1 MKGSE
6 VSVVDNVEEALEFD
20 PKGRPDV
27 AALAQA
33 YQETRSDLGEF
44 MEQRQDDF
52 DQRFQIWPGKSRDNR
67 KHSRAG
73 DGEPFPWDGASDLS
87 CHLID
92 DVIRSHVGM
101 LMSVM
106 KRANLVA
113 TPVESEDVAR
123 ASVVQNFMKWM
134 VQVKMENVMREYERG
149 FNHLLEKG
157 IMVHYVYWQQ
167 QDQKVLETVD
177 LAEVARQVP
186 ELAEMLLDE
195 ANDEILSELFSTTY
209 DVSPK
214 KAASMLR
221 DLRQDGTATVPI
233 TTTVHNRPAI
243 RALGCDEEIYWPSW
257 TMDPQEAPYVFL
269 AVHYTAEQLR
279 AKAAT
284 EDWNEDWVEKVIESS
299 RGLNEGA
306 EVSFNRERHRT
317 TSIDR
322 GVSDDDTIR
331 CIYAFQRLMD
341 DDGVSGIYCTVFH
354 PNLTEPHEVSKPWAK
369 HELLPYRHGD
379 YPFVVT
385 KLEEWS
391 KRLYETRSYPE
402 IGKSWEQQLK
412 AEMDAAVDRLS
423 LSTLPPLEHP
433 VGRAPSRWGPGVKV
447 PYRTPG
453 EYRYSDVPR
462 YDGSSVE
469 MRENVRRMT
478 FEYFGRNYA
487 GVDPQ
492 DVSKK
497 QQALLEKVFG
507 HVKQV
512 MDQVWSLYQQYG
524 SDAEYFRVIGVND
537 VQRFEKG
544 QPGERFDFYLQFD
557 VGLLDSAQIVER
569 VKAISEM
576 VGALDKNG
584 VVDTEKLLAMVVE
597 QALPGAADKIIQPR
611 ETAVNKAV
619 EEERATISELVAGVP
634 PNVKPNDSHQVKL
647 QLFQQWMQ
655 QPDIQMRLQQ
665 DEALR
670 GRVENYLQQRTFHIQ
685 QAQNA
690 QIGRT
695 GAQPTQFGATAAAQ
709 GQGQPAAQPTAQA
722 GAY

>member
-1 MKGSE
+1 
-6 VSVVDNVEEALEFD
+6 VDNLEEALEFD
-20 PKGRPDV
+20 PKGKPDV
-27 AALAQA
+27 EALAQA

-67 KHSRAG
+67 KHARAG
-73 DGEPFPWDGASDLS
+73 GGEPFPWDGASDLS

-113 TPVESEDVAR
+113 TPVESDDVSR

-134 VQVKMENVMREYERG
+134 IQVKMENVMREYERG

-167 QDQKVLETVD
+167 KDQKVLETID
-177 LAEVARQVP
+177 MQEIATQVP
-186 ELAEMLLDE
+186 ELAEMMMDE
-195 ANDEILSELFSTTY
+195 ANDEVLSGLFSTQY

-214 KAASMLR
+214 KAAAMLKE
-221 DLRQDGTATVPI
+221 LRENGVATIPI
-233 TTTVHNRPAI
+233 TTMVHNRPAI
-243 RALGCDEEIYWPSW
+243 RALACDEEIYWPSW

-279 AKAAT
+279 AKVST
-284 EDWNEDWVEKVIESS
+284 DDWNEEWVEKVIETV
-299 RGLNEGA
+299 RGLNA
-306 EVSFNRERHRT
+306 EDEVNYSRERHRT
-317 TSIDR
+317 SNVDR
-322 GVSDDDTIR
+322 DSGDDETVR

-341 DDGVSGIYCTVFH
+341 EDGVSGIYCTVFH
-354 PNLTEPHEVSKPWAK
+354 PNVTGAHEMDKPWAK

-412 AEMDAAVDRLS
+412 VEMDAAVDRLS

-433 VGRAPSRWGPGVKV
+433 VGRAPSKWGPGVKV

-453 EYRYSDVPR
+453 EYRYADTPR

-478 FEYFGRNYA
+478 FEYFGRNY
-487 GVDPQ
+487 GGIDPQ
-492 DVSKK
+492 DVSNK
-497 QQALLEKVFG
+497 QQALVEKCFS
-507 HVKQV
+507 HVKSV

-524 SDAEYFRVIGVND
+524 SDAEYYRVIGVND
-537 VQRFEKG
+537 VQRFDKG
-544 QPGERFDFYLQFD
+544 DAGERYDFYLQFD
-557 VGLLDSAQIVER
+557 VGLLDSGQIVER

-597 QALPGAADKIIQPR
+597 QALPGAADKIIQPQ
-611 ETAVNKAV
+611 ETAVNRAV

-634 PNVKPNDSHQVKL
+634 PNVKPNDAHQTKL
-647 QLFQQWMQ
+647 QVFLQWMQ
-655 QPDIQMRLQQ
+655 QPDIQMRIQQ

-670 GRVENYLQQRTFHIQ
+670 GRVENYFKQRSFQIQ
-685 QAQNA
+685 QQQNA
-690 QIGRT
+690 SIGRQ
-695 GAQPTQFGATAAAQ
+695 GAQPTQFGATGAAQ
-709 GQGQPAAQPTAQA
+709 GVAPTAPAQA
-722 GAY
+722 ASY

>member
-1 MKGSE
+1 M
-6 VSVVDNVEEALEFD
+6 DNVEEALEFD
-20 PKGRPDV
+20 PKGKPDV
-27 AALAQA
+27 VALAQA
-33 YQETRSDLGEF
+33 YKETRSDLGEF

-73 DGEPFPWDGASDLS
+73 GGEPFPWEGASDLS

-92 DVIRSHVGM
+92 DVIRSHVSM

-113 TPVESEDVAR
+113 TPVESDAVGR

-134 VQVKMENVMREYERG
+134 MQVKMENVMREFERG

-157 IMVHYVYWQQ
+157 IMVHYVYWEQQ
-167 QDQKVLETVD
+167 EQKVLETID
-177 LAEVARQVP
+177 LQEIATQMP

-195 ANDEILSELFSTTY
+195 ANDETLGELFATQY
-209 DVSPK
+209 DVSER
-214 KAASMLR
+214 KARAMLR
-221 DLRQDGTATVPI
+221 ELRSEGRATIPV
-233 TTTVHNRPAI
+233 TTMVHNRPAMK
-243 RALGCDEEIYWPSW
+243 ALACDSEIYWPSW
-257 TMDPQEAPYVFL
+257 TLDPQEAPYVFL

-279 AKAAT
+279 SKVST
-284 EDWNEDWVEKVIESS
+284 NDWNEEWVEKVIDTV
-299 RGLNEGA
+299 RGLNA
-306 EVSFNRERHRT
+306 EEEVNFSRERHRT
-317 TSIDR
+317 SN
-322 GVSDDDTIR
+322 VSRDSGDDETVR

-341 DDGVSGIYCTVFH
+341 EDGVSGIYCTVFH
-354 PNLTEPHEVSKPWAK
+354 PNVTGEHEMKKPWAK

-433 VGRAPSRWGPGVKV
+433 VGRAPSKWGPGVKV

-462 YDGSSVE
+462 WDGSSVE

-478 FEYFGRNYA
+478 FEYFGRNHA
-487 GVDPQ
+487 EGDQQ
-492 DVSKK
+492 DVTSK
-497 QQALLEKVFG
+497 QQALVEKCFG
-507 HVKQV
+507 HVREV

-524 SDAEYFRVIGVND
+524 SDSEYYRVIGVND
-537 VQRFEKG
+537 VQKFDKG
-544 QPGERFDFYLQFD
+544 EAGERYDFYLQFD
-557 VGLLDSAQIVER
+557 VGLLDSGQIVER

-584 VVDTEKLLAMVVE
+584 VVDTEQLLSMVVE

-611 ETAVNKAV
+611 ETAINRAV
-619 EEERATISELVAGVP
+619 EEERSTIAELVAGVP
-634 PNVKPNDSHQVKL
+634 PNVKPNDAHQTKL
-647 QLFQQWMQ
+647 QIFQQWMQ
-655 QPDIQMRLQQ
+655 QPDIQQRIQQ

-670 GRVENYLQQRTFHIQ
+670 SRVENYFQQRNFQIQ
-685 QAQNA
+685 QKVNA
-690 QIGRT
+690 QVGRM
-695 GAQPTQFGATAAAQ
+695 GATPTQFGQTSTAAAV
-709 GQGQPAAQPTAQA
+709 
-722 GAY
+722 

>member
-1 MKGSE
+1 MIA
-6 VSVVDNVEEALEFD
+6 DNVEEALEFD

-27 AALAQA
+27 DALSQA
-33 YQETRSDLGEF
+33 YKETRSDLGEF
-44 MEQRQDDF
+44 MDQRQDDF

-73 DGEPFPWDGASDLS
+73 GGEPFPWEGASDLS

-92 DVIRSHVGM
+92 DVIRSHVSM

-113 TPVESEDVAR
+113 TPVESDDVGR

-134 VQVKMENVMREYERG
+134 IHVKMENVMREFERG

-157 IMVHYVYWQQ
+157 IMVHYVYWEQK
-167 QDQKVLETVD
+167 DQKVLETID
-177 LAEVARQVP
+177 LQEIVNQVP
-186 ELAEMLLDE
+186 ELGEMLLDE
-195 ANDEILSELFSTTY
+195 ANDETLGELFANQY
-209 DVSPK
+209 GVSER
-214 KAASMLR
+214 KARAMLR
-221 DLRQDGTATVPI
+221 ELRSEGSATIPVTA
-233 TTTVHNRPAI
+233 TVHNRPAMK
-243 RALGCDEEIYWPSW
+243 ALACDGEIYWPSW

-279 AKAAT
+279 SKVST
-284 EDWNEDWVEKVIESS
+284 NDWNEEWVDHVIETV
-299 RGLNEGA
+299 RGMNA
-306 EVSFNRERHRT
+306 EEEVNFSRERHRT
-317 TSIDR
+317 SN
-322 GVSDDDTIR
+322 VSRDLGDDETIR

-341 DDGVSGIYCTVFH
+341 EDGVSGIYCTVFH
-354 PNLTEPHEVSKPWAK
+354 PDVTGEHEMKKPWAK

-433 VGRAPSRWGPGVKV
+433 VGRAPSKWGPGVKV

-462 YDGSSVE
+462 WDGSSVE

-478 FEYFGRNYA
+478 FEYFGRNHSE
-487 GVDPQ
+487 GDQQ
-492 DVSKK
+492 DVTSK
-497 QQALLEKVFG
+497 QQALVEKCFG
-507 HVKQV
+507 HVKEV

-524 SDAEYFRVIGVND
+524 SDSEYYRVIGVND
-537 VQRFEKG
+537 VQRFDKG
-544 QPGERFDFYLQFD
+544 EAGERYDFYLQFD
-557 VGLLDSAQIVER
+557 VGLLDSGQIVER

-584 VVDTEKLLAMVVE
+584 VVDTEQLLSMVVE

-611 ETAVNKAV
+611 ETAINRAV
-619 EEERATISELVAGVP
+619 EEERSTISELVAGVP
-634 PNVKPNDSHQVKL
+634 PNVKPNDAHQTKL
-647 QLFQQWMQ
+647 QVFQQWMQ
-655 QPDIQMRLQQ
+655 QPDVQQKIQS
-665 DEALR
+665 DEAL
-670 GRVENYLQQRTFHIQ
+670 QQRVQNYFQQRNFHIQ

-690 QIGRT
+690 QIGRM
-695 GAQPTQFGATAAAQ
+695 GAQPTQFGQTASASGA
-709 GQGQPAAQPTAQA
+709 PAAPAA
-722 GAY
+722 SY

>member
-1 MKGSE
+1 MESI
-6 VSVVDNVEEALEFD
+6 DEALEFD
-20 PKGRPDV
+20 PKGNPDV
-27 AALAQA
+27 EALAQA

-44 MEQRQDDF
+44 MEQRQDDY
-52 DQRFQIWPGKSRDNR
+52 DQRFQIWPGKTKDNR

-87 CHLID
+87 CNLID

-101 LMSVM
+101 LTSVL

-134 VQVKMENVMREYERG
+134 LQVKMENVTREYERG
-149 FNHLLEKG
+149 FNHLMEKG
-157 IMVHYVYWQQ
+157 IMVHYVYWEQRE
-167 QDQKVLETVD
+167 QKVLEKVD
-177 LAEVARQVP
+177 LQQIAQQVP
-186 ELAEMLLDE
+186 ELAEMMLDE
-195 ANDEILSELFSTTY
+195 ANDAILSELFAAQY
-209 DVSPK
+209 EVSEK
-214 KAASMLR
+214 KAAAMLKE
-221 DLRQDGTATVPI
+221 LRLNGKATIPI
-233 TTTVHNRPAI
+233 TTTIHNRPAI
-243 RALGCDEEIYWPSW
+243 RALACDEDIYWPSW
-257 TMDPQEAPYVFL
+257 TMEPQEAPYVFL

-279 AKAAT
+279 AKVAT
-284 EDWNEDWVEKVIESS
+284 DKWHEDWVEHVIETTK
-299 RGLNEGA
+299 GKNTGG
-306 EVSFNRERHRT
+306 EVNFNRERHRT
-317 TSIDR
+317 ANINRDL
-322 GVSDDDTIR
+322 SDDDTIR
-331 CIYAFQRLMD
+331 TIYAFQRLVD
-341 DDGVSGIYCTVFH
+341 EDGVSGIYCTVFH
-354 PNLTEPHEVSKPWAK
+354 PDVTGGHEVDKPWAK

-385 KLEEWS
+385 KLEEFS

-453 EYRYSDVPR
+453 EYRYADVPR

-469 MRENVRRMT
+469 MRENIRRMT

-487 GVDPQ
+487 GIDPQ
-492 DVSKK
+492 DVANK
-497 QQALLEKVFG
+497 QQSLVDKSFT
-507 HVKQV
+507 HVRQV

-524 SDAEYFRVIGVND
+524 SDSEYFRVIGVND
-537 VQRFEKG
+537 VQRFDKG
-544 QPGERFDFYLQFD
+544 AAGERYDFYLQFD
-557 VGLLDSAQIVER
+557 VGLLDSGQIVDR

-584 VVDTEKLLAMVVE
+584 VVDTEKLLSMVIE

-611 ETAVNKAV
+611 ETAINKAV
-619 EEERATISELVAGVP
+619 EEERSTIAELVAGVP
-634 PNVKPNDSHQVKL
+634 PNVRPNDAHQTKL
-647 QLFQQWMQ
+647 QVFQQWMQ
-655 QPDIQMRLQQ
+655 QPDIQQRIQE

-670 GRVENYLQQRTFHIQ
+670 ARVENYFQQRNFQIQ
-685 QAQNA
+685 QQQNA
-690 QIGRT
+690 QIGRQ
-695 GAQPTQFGATAAAQ
+695 GAQPTQFGATGAAQ
-709 GQGQPAAQPTAQA
+709 GAPAQGPPAQA
-722 GAY
+722 SGQEGY

>member
-1 MKGSE
+1 M
-6 VSVVDNVEEALEFD
+6 DNVEEALEFD
-20 PKGRPDV
+20 PKGKPDV
-27 AALAQA
+27 VALAQA
-33 YQETRSDLGEF
+33 YKETRSDLGEF

-73 DGEPFPWDGASDLS
+73 GGEPFPWEGASDLS

-92 DVIRSHVGM
+92 DVIRSHVSM

-113 TPVESEDVAR
+113 TPVESGDVAR

-134 VQVKMENVMREYERG
+134 MQVKMENVMREFERG

-157 IMVHYVYWQQ
+157 IMVHYVYWEQQ
-167 QDQKVLETVD
+167 EQKVLETID
-177 LAEVARQVP
+177 LQEIATQMP

-195 ANDEILSELFSTTY
+195 ANDETLGELFATQY
-209 DVSPK
+209 DVSER
-214 KAASMLR
+214 KARAMLR
-221 DLRQDGTATVPI
+221 ELRSEGRATIPV
-233 TTTVHNRPAI
+233 TTMVHNRPAMK
-243 RALGCDEEIYWPSW
+243 ALACDSEIYWPSW
-257 TMDPQEAPYVFL
+257 TLDPQEAPYVFL

-279 AKAAT
+279 SKVST
-284 EDWNEDWVEKVIESS
+284 NDWNEEWVEKVIDTV
-299 RGLNEGA
+299 RGLNA
-306 EVSFNRERHRT
+306 EEEVNFSRERHRT
-317 TSIDR
+317 SN
-322 GVSDDDTIR
+322 VSRDSGDDETVR

-341 DDGVSGIYCTVFH
+341 EDGVSGIYCTVFH
-354 PNLTEPHEVSKPWAK
+354 PNVTGEHEMKKPWAK

-433 VGRAPSRWGPGVKV
+433 VGRAPSKWGPGVKV

-462 YDGSSVE
+462 WDGSSVE

-478 FEYFGRNYA
+478 FEYFGRNHA
-487 GVDPQ
+487 EGDQQ
-492 DVSKK
+492 DVTSK
-497 QQALLEKVFG
+497 QQALVEKCFG
-507 HVKQV
+507 HVREV

-524 SDAEYFRVIGVND
+524 SDSEYYRVIGVND
-537 VQRFEKG
+537 VQKFDKG
-544 QPGERFDFYLQFD
+544 EAGERYDFYLQFD
-557 VGLLDSAQIVER
+557 VGLLDSGQIVER

-584 VVDTEKLLAMVVE
+584 VVDTEQLLSMVVE

-611 ETAVNKAV
+611 ETAINRAV
-619 EEERATISELVAGVP
+619 EEERSTIAELVAGVP
-634 PNVKPNDSHQVKL
+634 PNVKPNDAHQTKL
-647 QLFQQWMQ
+647 QIFQQWMQ
-655 QPDIQMRLQQ
+655 QPDIQQRIQQ

-670 GRVENYLQQRTFHIQ
+670 SRVENYFQQRNFQIQ
-685 QAQNA
+685 QQQNA
-690 QIGRT
+690 AIGRQ
-695 GAQPTQFGATAAAQ
+695 GAQPTQFGATGAAQ
-709 GQGQPAAQPTAQA
+709 GQPQGQPQGQVAS
-722 GAY
+722 Y

>member
-1 MKGSE
+1 ME
-6 VSVVDNVEEALEFD
+6 NVEEALEFD
-20 PKGRPDV
+20 PKGNPDV
-27 AALAQA
+27 EALAQA

-67 KHSRAG
+67 KHTRAG

-101 LMSVM
+101 LMSVL

-134 VQVKMENVMREYERG
+134 MQVKMENVAREYERG
-149 FNHLLEKG
+149 FNHLMEKG
-157 IMVHYVYWQQ
+157 IMVHYVYWEQR
-167 QDQKVLETVD
+167 DQKVLETID
-177 LAEVARQVP
+177 LQEIAQQVP
-186 ELAEMLLDE
+186 ELAEMMLDE
-195 ANDEILSELFSTTY
+195 ANDATLSELFAAQY
-209 DVSPK
+209 EVSEK
-214 KAASMLR
+214 KAKGMLR
-221 DLRQDGTATVPI
+221 DLRAEGTATIPV
-233 TTTVHNRPAI
+233 TTTIHNRPAI
-243 RALGCDEEIYWPSW
+243 RALACDEDIYWPSW
-257 TMDPQEAPYVFL
+257 TMEPQEAPYVFL

-279 AKAAT
+279 SKVT
-284 EDWNEDWVEKVIESS
+284 TDDWNEDWVEHVIETT
-299 RGLNEGA
+299 RGMSTGSDVNY
-306 EVSFNRERHRT
+306 SRERHRT
-317 TSIDR
+317 SNVDR
-322 GVSDDDTIR
+322 DLSDDETIR
-331 CIYAFQRLMD
+331 TIYAFQRLMD
-341 DDGVSGIYCTVFH
+341 EDGVPGIYCTVFH
-354 PNLTEPHEVSKPWAK
+354 PDATSGHEMKKPWAK
-369 HELLPYRHGD
+369 HELLPYRHGN

-433 VGRAPSRWGPGVKV
+433 VGRAPTRWGPGVKV

-453 EYRYSDVPR
+453 EYRYADVPR

-469 MRENVRRMT
+469 MRENIRRMT
-478 FEYFGRNYA
+478 FEYFGRQY
-487 GVDPQ
+487 GGIDPQ
-492 DVSKK
+492 DVANK
-497 QQALLEKVFG
+497 QQALVDKVFS
-507 HVKQV
+507 HVRQV

-537 VQRFEKG
+537 VQRFDKG
-544 QPGERFDFYLQFD
+544 EPGERYDFYLQFD
-557 VGLLDSAQIVER
+557 VGLLDSGQIVDR

-584 VVDTEKLLAMVVE
+584 VVDTEKLLSMVIE

-611 ETAVNKAV
+611 ETAINKAV
-619 EEERATISELVAGVP
+619 EEERATIAELVAGVP
-634 PNVKPNDSHQVKL
+634 PNVRPNDAHETKL

-655 QPDIQMRLQQ
+655 QPDIQQRIQE

-670 GRVENYLQQRTFHIQ
+670 GRVENYFQQRNFQIQ
-685 QAQNA
+685 QKQNA
-690 QIGRT
+690 QIGRQ
-695 GAQPTQFGATAAAQ
+695 GAQPTQFGATGGAQ
-709 GQGQPAAQPTAQA
+709 PPMPQPAQQ
-722 GAY
+722 GG